1 MPAAPTATA
10 TTTTKRAPATGDAAA
25 ANISVA
31 ADVAA
36 LCANFN

>member
-1 MPAAPTATA
+1 MPAAPTAT